1 MQIKRENNQLT
12 MAKYTTIIWDWNGTL
27 LNDVSICIKAMNKLL
42 NKRGISPLTE
52 NRYRDVFTFPVRDY
66 YEQIGF
72 DFSVEEFDTPALKFI
87 EYYQNFLPMAG
98 LFPEVDAVLRQLKN
112 NNINQYILSAMEHN
126 SLLLSVRSLSIEKY
140 FTAIAGIDN
149 HFAKS
154 KINRGIKLIGDM
166 NIDRSKTLMVG
177 DTLHDM
183 EVAEA
188 LGINCVLVSQGH
200 QTAKR
205 LKVNGNTVI
214 NSLSELGHCL

>member
-1 MQIKRENNQLT
+1 

-42 NKRGISPLTE
+42 NERGISPLTE

-87 EYYQNFLPMAG
+87 EHYQNFLPMAG

-112 NNINQYILSAMEHN
+112 NSINQYILSAMEHN
-126 SLLLSVRSLSIEKY
+126 SLLLSVRSLGIEKY

-154 KINRGIKLIGDM
+154 KINRGIKLIDDM

-205 LKVNGNTVI
+205 LKVNRNIVI
-214 NSLSELGHCL
+214 NSLSELEYCL

>member
-1 MQIKRENNQLT
+1 

-42 NKRGISPLTE
+42 NERGISPLTE

-112 NNINQYILSAMEHN
+112 NSINQYILSAMEHN
-126 SLLLSVRSLSIEKY
+126 SLLLSVRSLGIEKY

-154 KINRGIKLIGDM
+154 KINRGIKLIDDM

-205 LKVNGNTVI
+205 LKVNRNIVI
-214 NSLSELGHCL
+214 NSLSELEYCL